1 MHPLPNPVGLVVSFL
16 LLALVFFALQKL
28 SPCQRAQRLLRRGF
42 GLDVL
47 YWFFTPFVTGLISRV
62 AVVATVIPVVLL
74 LGFSWETFKRHAY
87 HGFGIL
93 AAQPIGLQ
101 AAEIFLLGDLIGY
114 WMHRLF
120 HGKRLWAF
128 HAIHHSSTEVDWLS
142 SVRLHP
148 LNEAVTRSVEVIP
161 LFLLG
166 FNPTAVSAYVP
177 ALTLYAI
184 FLHANV
190 RWDFGPLRYVIASPL
205 FHRWHH
211 SREAAAIDK
220 NFAGFI
226 VFWDVLFGTYYFPR
240 DKVPTDL
247 GVTEPIPENLWGQLV
262 HPFRHAER

>member
-1 MHPLPNPVGLVVSFL
+1 
-16 LLALVFFALQKL
+16 
-28 SPCQRAQRLLRRGF
+28 
-42 GLDVL
+42 VL

-190 RWDFGPLRYVIASPL
+190 RWDFGPLRYLIASPL

-211 SREAAAIDK
+211 SSKVHDI
-220 NFAGFI
+220 NFSSTFP
-226 VFWDVLFGTYYFPR
+226 VWDMMFGTYY
-240 DKVPTDL
+240 L
-247 GVTEPIPENLWGQLV
+247 PEGQLPDAYGIDDKEMPAGLV
-262 HPFRHAER
+262 PQLVYPLLQP